1 MPLVPSQYEPLCSGY
16 QRLKI
21 STPSLRFEGVPI
33 FMSRSALSRLLTP
46 IVVVIGLAVLGLTM
60 GPRALAEQDKN
71 GSSAANDQAQGS
83 QTKVDQT
90 EDQSGDP
97 LKRPIGEKRRKEN
110 AKSFKHELSDSDKKW
125 LNEDVRW
132 IISDEERKA
141 FMQLS
146 NEEEREKFI
155 EAFWDRRNPNPD
167 SEDNEFKDEHY
178 RRIEYANEHFPAGKA
193 GWQTDRGRI
202 YIVYGP
208 PDEIESHPSGGS
220 YERPMEEGGGET
232 STFPFEQ
239 WRYRYIEGIG
249 QEVIIE
255 FVDTCMC
262 GEYHMTMD
270 RSEKD
275 ALLMTPNA
283 GLTMWEQMGMS
294 NKSQRFNGNG
304 LERLGL
310 GPDSAGLQAKQ
321 FDRLEQFAKLQQAP
335 KVKFTDLEEAVNS
348 KVILNPMPF
357 DVHVDFVKVTSDT
370 ALVPITIQMK
380 NRDIT
385 FVNKDG
391 VQRGTANIFARLT
404 TLTGKIVQT
413 FEDTVQVDVPPEL
426 LPRTAENSEVYYKAV
441 PLRPGRYKLNVAV
454 KDVNGDRKG
463 VWSRSII
470 VPEYSD
476 DKLSNSS
483 LIVADQM
490 EPVPTKAIGSGNFVI
505 GTMKV
510 RPRVAPADGK
520 PAVFKRDRDAKLN
533 FWMQVYNL
541 GMDEKTH
548 KPSATIEYDVT
559 NVATNKSIV
568 QQVESTDTMGN
579 VGDQLTLQKSIASA
593 NLQPGIYRIQ
603 IKIND
608 KISKQTVDP
617 SAVFAVE

>member
-1 MPLVPSQYEPLCSGY
+1 MFRVVSHQIVYRILLFLALGFIAGQAIAQDQPKDEPQDS
-16 QRLKI
+16 KATDKS
-21 STPSLRFEGVPI
+21 STDQ
-33 FMSRSALSRLLTP
+33 SA
-46 IVVVIGLAVLGLTM
+46 V
-60 GPRALAEQDKN
+60 K
-71 GSSAANDQAQGS
+71 QAQPPDA
-83 QTKVDQT
+83 V
-90 EDQSGDP
+90 DP
-97 LKRPIGEKRRKEN
+97 LKRPTDEKQRKKN
-110 AKSFKHELSDSDKKW
+110 ARALKQELSKPYKKW
-125 LNEDVRW
+125 LDEDVAY
-132 IISDEERKA
+132 IITDEERAA
-141 FMQLS
+141 FKQLS
-146 NEEEREKFI
+146 NDEERDNFI
-155 EAFWDRRNPNPD
+155 EAFWQRRDPTPD
-167 SEDNEFKDEHY
+167 TEENEFKEEHY
-178 RRIEYANEHFPAGKA
+178 QRIAYANEHFAAGVP
-193 GWQTDRGRI
+193 GWKTDRGRI
-202 YIVYGP
+202 YIVFGKA
-208 PDEIESHPSGGS
+208 DEIESHPSGGT

-283 GLTMWEQMGMS
+283 GLTLWEQMGMS
-294 NKSQRFNGNG
+294 NKAQRFNGNG
-304 LERLGL
+304 MERLGL
-310 GPDSAGLQAKQ
+310 GPDSSNLATKQ

-380 NRDIT
+380 NRDLT
-385 FVNKDG
+385 FVNKEG
-391 VQRGTANIFARLT
+391 IQRGTANIFARLT

-413 FEDTVQVDVPPEL
+413 FEDTVQVDVPAEL
-426 LPRTAENSEVYYKAV
+426 LPRTAENASVYYKAI

-463 VWSRSII
+463 VWSRSIV

-476 DKLSNSS
+476 DKLANSS

-520 PAVFKRDRDAKLN
+520 PATFKRDRDQKLN

-541 GMDEKTH
+541 GLDEKTH
-548 KPSATIEYDVT
+548 KPSATIEYNIT
-559 NVATNKSIV
+559 NVATNKPIV
-568 QQVESTDTMGN
+568 QKVESTDTMGN
-579 VGDQLTLQKSIASA
+579 VGDQVTLQKSIASA
-593 NLQPGIYRIQ
+593 NLQPGVYKIH
-603 IKIND
+603 IKVND
-608 KISKQTVDP
+608 NVSKQTVDP

>member
-1 MPLVPSQYEPLCSGY
+1 MFRVVSNH
-16 QRLKI
+16 
-21 STPSLRFEGVPI
+21 SLYR
-33 FMSRSALSRLLTP
+33 
-46 IVVVIGLAVLGLTM
+46 IVLFLALGLM
-60 GPRALAEQDKN
+60 AGVAVAQDQPKEEPQDPKATDK
-71 GSSAANDQAQGS
+71 SDTEKPAAKQAPDA
-83 QTKVDQT
+83 V
-90 EDQSGDP
+90 DP
-97 LKRPIGEKRRKEN
+97 LKRPADEKTRKKN
-110 AKSFKHELSDSDKKW
+110 ARALKQELSKPYKKW
-125 LNEDVRW
+125 LDEDVAY
-132 IISDEERKA
+132 IITDEERAA
-141 FMQLS
+141 FKQLS
-146 NEEEREKFI
+146 NDEERDNFI
-155 EAFWDRRNPNPD
+155 EAFWQRRDPTPD
-167 SEDNEFKDEHY
+167 TEENEFKEEHY
-178 RRIEYANEHFPAGKA
+178 QRIAYANEHFAAGVP
-193 GWQTDRGRI
+193 GWKTDRGRI
-202 YIVYGP
+202 YIVFGKA
-208 PDEIESHPSGGS
+208 DEVESHPSGGS

-232 STFPFEQ
+232 STYPFEQ

-283 GLTMWEQMGMS
+283 GLTMWEQMGMA

-310 GPDSAGLQAKQ
+310 GPDSTNLQAKQ

-413 FEDTVQVDVPPEL
+413 FEDTVQVDVPAEL
-426 LPRTAENSEVYYKAV
+426 LPRTAENSEVYYKAL

-470 VPEYSD
+470 VPEYAD

-490 EPVPTKAIGSGNFVI
+490 EPVPTKAIGTGSFVI

-520 PAVFKRDRDAKLN
+520 PAVFKRDRDPKLN

-568 QQVESTDTMGN
+568 QQVESTDNMGN

-593 NLQPGIYRIQ
+593 NLQPGVYRIQ